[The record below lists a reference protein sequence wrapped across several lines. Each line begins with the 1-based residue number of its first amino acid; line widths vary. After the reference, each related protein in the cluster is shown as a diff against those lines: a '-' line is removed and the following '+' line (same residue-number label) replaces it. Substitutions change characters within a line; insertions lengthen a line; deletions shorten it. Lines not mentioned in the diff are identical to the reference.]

1 MLNTLSG
8 GSSLPREVLQWL
20 DGLDLSY
27 SVRNPKMDL
36 ANGFLV
42 AEILTRR
49 YPQELSILTFYNAQK
64 KEKKIDNWQQ
74 IQKCTHHLSNFF
86 KLPFFSLRQLY
97 FSSCSKEIQ
106 NHKGRI

>member
-74 IQKCTHHLSNFF
+74 IQKCKN
-86 KLPFFSLRQLY
+86 
-97 FSSCSKEIQ
+97 
-106 NHKGRI
+106 NH